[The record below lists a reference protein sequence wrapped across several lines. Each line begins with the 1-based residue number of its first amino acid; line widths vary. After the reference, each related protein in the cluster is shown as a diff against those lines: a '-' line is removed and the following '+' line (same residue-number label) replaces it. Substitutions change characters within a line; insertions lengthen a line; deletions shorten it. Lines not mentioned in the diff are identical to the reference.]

1 MELLDHDEMMSVMS
15 GTSTYQ
21 EKFDAIEYASGR
33 FYRNSGEWSTVEI
46 YLKALDDDDP
56 RILSTT
62 LHRIGLFFGHRS
74 DFFEPVKQFLQHE
87 SEDVRKEAVQA
98 LGSFRTVESL
108 QLVTSALGDESK
120 SVRLYAIW
128 QIRKFGTCRIQE
140 PWLLELRNVETERF
154 EKEISSSIEMNQTS
168 FPEVAD
174 CVEEIIGL
182 YENGDKATRRAV
194 VETIG
199 CIDHSMTIDLLLRG
213 LDDDDAEVRAEAA
226 FSIGTKKEVAAVDHL
241 IDLLSDNSHSVR
253 FNAAEALGIIGD
265 QRAYTPLAFAWS
277 KEDEPE
283 LKRAMRLILDQISS

>member
-1 MELLDHDEMMSVMS
+1 VELLDHDEIMSVMS

-21 EKFDAIEYASGR
+21 QKFDALEYASGW
-33 FYRNSGEWSTVEI
+33 FIRNSVEWSTVEI
-46 YLKALDDDDP
+46 YLKALGDDDT
-56 RILSTT
+56 RILSST
-62 LHRIGLFFGHRS
+62 LHRVGLFFGHRS

-87 SEDVRKEAVQA
+87 SEDVRKEAVYA

-108 QLVTSALGDESK
+108 QLITSALDDESK
-120 SVRLYAIW
+120 SVRLYAIL

-140 PWLLELRNVETERF
+140 PWLLELRNVETVRF
-154 EKEISSSIEMNQTS
+154 EKEISSSIEMNQNS
-168 FPEVAD
+168 FSEVVD

-194 VETIG
+194 VKTLG
-199 CIDHSMTIDLLLRG
+199 RIDHPMTIELLLTG
-213 LDDDDAEVRAEAA
+213 LADESAEVRAEAA
-226 FSIGTKKEVAAVDHL
+226 YSIGTKKEVGAVDHL
-241 IDLLSDNSHSVR
+241 IDLLSDNSQMVR

-283 LKRAMRLILDQISS
+283 VKRAMRLILDQISS

>member
-1 MELLDHDEMMSVMS
+1 MELLDHDKIMSVMS

-21 EKFDAIEYASGR
+21 EKFDAIEYASGW
-33 FYRNSGEWSTVEI
+33 FYRNSVEWSTVEI

-56 RILSTT
+56 RILSNT
-62 LHRIGLFFGHRS
+62 LHQIGLFFGHRS

-87 SEDVRKEAVQA
+87 SEDVRKEAVHA

-108 QLVTSALGDESK
+108 QLITSALVDESK

-140 PWLLELRNVETERF
+140 PWLLELRNVEPERF
-154 EKEISSSIEMNQTS
+154 EEEISSSIEMNQNS
-168 FPEVAD
+168 FPEVVD

-194 VETIG
+194 VKTIG
-199 CIDHSMTIDLLLRG
+199 RIDHPMTIDLLLTG
-213 LDDDDAEVRAEAA
+213 LADESGEVRAEAA
-226 FSIGTKKEVAAVDHL
+226 FSIGTKKEVGAVDHL
-241 IDLLSDNSHSVR
+241 IDLLSDDSHSVR

-265 QRAYTPLAFAWS
+265 RRAFSPLAIAWS
-277 KEDEPE
+277 VEDEAE
-283 LKRAMRLILDQISS
+283 VKRAMRLILDQILS